1 VPLAD
6 FHDEEF
12 CRLLYKEKTDGS
24 QYLRNRFH
32 DEEFCRLPINVK
44 TERKRKNV
52 TIISCWPS
60 QGASAA
66 V

>member
-24 QYLRNRFH
+24 QHLRNRFH

-44 TERKRKNV
+44 TEYGPRQQCTANPLPIK
-52 TIISCWPS
+52 
-60 QGASAA
+60 
-66 V
+66 